1 MISATLFS
9 CGNPAS
15 TGAAAKP
22 PAPLSI
28 RAVGSSL
35 SGICVTW
42 VRVLDVTSYNV
53 YRGSTSD
60 TGASVFVKKV
70 AADTFFD
77 TGLVAGAYY
86 YYEVSCINSLGESP
100 KSSAVGS
107 TTGFPGNVAA
117 KGVSASGI
125 SVTWNPVAG
134 AALYNAYRSESDT
147 GAFLAVGLVAN
158 DTFVDTGLSAGKV
171 YYYEVSAT
179 GGSQE
184 SPLSGAVWGITIAAA
199 PFGLKID
206 SVFAK
211 TARIVWQ
218 ADTGA
223 SSYTVYRR
231 PNDTAAFAAVG
242 VSASDTFT
250 DTGLSPATRYSYAVS
265 AVNLSGESQKSA
277 PAGLLT
283 IPAAPQIA
291 VDSALSSSSVLVLW
305 NAVTGATAYRVYRRD
320 STTTAFALAGAA
332 ASDTFFV
339 DTGLSTGMK
348 YFHEVT
354 ALDSSGE
361 SAPSAVDSVT
371 TP

>member
-1 MISATLFS
+1 M
-9 CGNPAS
+9 
-15 TGAAAKP
+15 
-22 PAPLSI
+22 
-28 RAVGSSL
+28 
-35 SGICVTW
+35 
-42 VRVLDVTSYNV
+42 
-53 YRGSTSD
+53 
-60 TGASVFVKKV
+60 

-265 AVNLSGESQKSA
+265 AVNVSGESQKSA

-291 VDSALSSSSVLVLW
+291 VDSALSRLECACRLGYGYGRDGVQSVQERFSRRNVRARGRSRIRYVLCR
-305 NAVTGATAYRVYRRD
+305 YR
-320 STTTAFALAGAA
+320 AFNRYEIFSRGDCA
-332 ASDTFFV
+332 
-339 DTGLSTGMK
+339 
-348 YFHEVT
+348 
-354 ALDSSGE
+354 
-361 SAPSAVDSVT
+361 
-371 TP
+371 